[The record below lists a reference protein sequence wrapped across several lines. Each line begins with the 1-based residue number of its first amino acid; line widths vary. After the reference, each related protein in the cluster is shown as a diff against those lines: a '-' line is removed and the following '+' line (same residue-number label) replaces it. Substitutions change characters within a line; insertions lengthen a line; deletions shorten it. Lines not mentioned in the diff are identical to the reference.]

1 MIFKGAAFIIE
12 LLQMKKNQEICV
24 FTQPVE
30 FFKNLITAAIEN
42 QKVTL
47 EADVEYYLVSLL
59 SQYMQ
64 TEMMKKS
71 EEAPLAIRL
80 HKALVATP
88 PEKVQILK
96 EVGDFSLYISGFFAD
111 SLNRKIVD
119 IDYYMAMGGAAYL
132 KLSHAFTH
140 QNLQALYRDLFE
152 RFSTCVDILAEV
164 SDITFSSTNKDL
176 LRLYEKWLKTKSV
189 RVAELLKKAGL
200 FPLENIPTNF
210 Q

>member
-1 MIFKGAAFIIE
+1 MGYY
-12 LLQMKKNQEICV
+12 MKKEQEICV

-30 FFKNLITAAIEN
+30 FFRNLVTAAIGN

-64 TEMMKKS
+64 TAMMKKS
-71 EEAPLAIRL
+71 EGAPLAIRL
-80 HKALVATP
+80 HQALVAAP
-88 PEKVQILK
+88 SEKVQILK
-96 EVGDFSLYISGFFAD
+96 EVGDFSLYISGFFSD

-152 RFSTCVDILAEV
+152 RFGTCVDILAEV

-200 FPLENIPTNF
+200 FPLENIPTDF

>member
-1 MIFKGAAFIIE
+1 MSYYVLGGK
-12 LLQMKKNQEICV
+12 MKKDQEICV

-30 FFKNLITAAIEN
+30 FFRNLITSAIKN

-59 SQYMQ
+59 SQYMRI
-64 TEMMKKS
+64 EMMKKS
-71 EEAPLAIRL
+71 ERAPLAIRL
-80 HKALVATP
+80 HQALVATP
-88 PEKVQILK
+88 SEKVQLLK

-111 SLNRKIVD
+111 SLNQKIVD

-132 KLSHAFTH
+132 KLSHAFAH
-140 QNLQALYRDLFE
+140 QNLQALYRDLFQK
-152 RFSTCVDILAEV
+152 FGTCVDILTEV
-164 SDITFSSTNKDL
+164 SDITFSNTNKDL

-200 FPLENIPTNF
+200 FPIENIPTDF